1 MEAKEPVNTAQLYRN
16 LFVRLR
22 NLVVRPVEEWQQIHR
37 ESFTFNDML
46 GNFALPM
53 IGLVALGTFVSHLI
67 NQQSFIF
74 EVALKKALLI
84 FTSLF
89 VGLFI
94 AWYVVYRSMK
104 YFHFVGSREVAG
116 KLTIYSSAPLY
127 IVSLIATLVPEFFFI
142 QVLAFY
148 SLYLSWVGVRDLLGS
163 APEKKFVFS
172 LVVSLSLLIFPFLI
186 RVVLFN
192 LITI

>member
-1 MEAKEPVNTAQLYRN
+1 MEAKEPVNTVQLYRN
-16 LFVRLR
+16 LFIRLR

-37 ESFTFNDML
+37 ESSTFNDML

-53 IGLVALGTFVSHLI
+53 IGLVTLGTFVSHLI
-67 NQQSFIF
+67 NQQTFVF

-89 VGLFI
+89 GGLFI
-94 AWYVVYRSMK
+94 AWYIVSRTMK
-104 YFHFVGSREVAG
+104 YFHFASSREVAG
-116 KLTIYSSAPLY
+116 KLTLYSSAPLY
-127 IVSLIATLVPEFFFI
+127 VVSLIAALVPEFFFV

-148 SLYLSWVGVRDLLGS
+148 SLYLSWVGVRALAGP

-172 LVVSLSLLIFPFLI
+172 LVVSLSLLIVPFLI
-186 RVVLFN
+186 RIVLFN